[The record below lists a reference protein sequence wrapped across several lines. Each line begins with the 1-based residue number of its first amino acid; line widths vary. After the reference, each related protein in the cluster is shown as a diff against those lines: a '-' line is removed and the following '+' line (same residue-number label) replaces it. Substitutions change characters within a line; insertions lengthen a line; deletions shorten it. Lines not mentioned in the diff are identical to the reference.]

1 MDSTEL
7 SAEDM
12 KASLMKLCNPKTK
25 IIQKENP
32 KPVFTPTEK
41 FRLNLK
47 FESSNIRFNM
57 MPIITPMQL
66 AEGQGGG
73 KSTNEIDSLVQQERS
88 MIIDATVVR
97 IMKTRKVLLHTD
109 LV

>member
-25 IIQKENP
+25 MIQKENP

-41 FRLNLK
+41 FRLN
-47 FESSNIRFNM
+47 
-57 MPIITPMQL
+57 
-66 AEGQGGG
+66 
-73 KSTNEIDSLVQQERS
+73 
-88 MIIDATVVR
+88 
-97 IMKTRKVLLHTD
+97 
-109 LV
+109 